1 MILRPSET
9 RELFARQCSFPT
21 GQSDVVD
28 AVGEVGVRSP
38 NGDTTDIRS
47 VLERSSTSTFASAAE
62 LHNTVMMNLSGDHV
76 GRKRYDDRSRT
87 PARNTELSL

>member
-9 RELFARQCSFPT
+9 RELFARQCNFPT
-21 GQSDVVD
+21 GQDAVVD

-38 NGDTTDIRS
+38 NGDTTDLRS
-47 VLERSSTSTFASAAE
+47 VLEWSSTSTFASAEE
-62 LHNTVMMNLSGDHV
+62 LHNTVMANLPGDHV

-87 PARNTELSL
+87 PDRRVELSL

>member
-1 MILRPSET
+1 MILRPSAT

-21 GQSDVVD
+21 ERDAVVD

-38 NGDTTDIRS
+38 NGEATDIQS
-47 VLERSSTSTFASAAE
+47 VLERSSATTFESASE
-62 LHNTVMMNLSGDHV
+62 LHSTVMANLPGDHV

-87 PARNTELSL
+87 PGRHLELSL

>member
-21 GQSDVVD
+21 EQDAVVD

-47 VLERSSTSTFASAAE
+47 VLERSSASTFASATE
-62 LHNTVMMNLSGDHV
+62 LHDTVMANLPADHV
-76 GRKRYDDRSRT
+76 GRRRYDDRART
-87 PARNTELSL
+87 AHRTTQLSL